1 MTLNNYI
8 VDNMSEL
15 LAHLVA
21 GDETLNWLGCLP
33 DGMPYFLKRFS
44 NACRASIGLGE
55 VVSRSTVVRGA

>member
-1 MTLNNYI
+1 MTLNNYT

-15 LAHLVA
+15 LAHLVEGGA
-21 GDETLNWLGCLP
+21 NSNWLACSQ
-33 DGMPYFLKRFS
+33 DGMTYFLKRFS